1 MHSTSSASEAMEV
14 CGGRVVQHLVVDFV
28 GVNDELVLTRDFDN
42 LLQQFRRVQR
52 AGRVVRVDH
61 HNSARIGR
69 DLVANIVQIR
79 HPACT
84 FVADIMPRRATCQTH
99 GSGPQRII
107 RCGHQHFVAG
117 IEQRL
122 HRQHDQLGR
131 AIADDDVVNLHPG
144 DIFALGVMHDRLAR
158 GEQALGVAVTRRIGQ
173 VDDDILDDLFRR
185 FKAERRGVADV
196 QLDDALAFFFHL
208 LGTREH
214 RAADV
219 IADVVE
225 LGGFAYGPQHGH
237 LFINF
242 HGWVTSCLK
251 IAGGLPKCII
261 LTERKPLP
269 QLEKL
274 LKFHLAQPEGLNLI
288 TGYGA
293 DYVTVNG
300 ARHSA
305 GSLLVAPDNIIENWV
320 VTSFNAL
327 NENHFAAMLVLKPE
341 LVLLGTGSKLQ
352 FPHPRLSACL
362 TNAGIGMEVM
372 DTGAACRTYNILVAE
387 GRRAV
392 VGLLFNPA

>member
-1 MHSTSSASEAMEV
+1 MS
-14 CGGRVVQHLVVDFV
+14 R
-28 GVNDELVLTRDFDN
+28 
-42 LLQQFRRVQR
+42 
-52 AGRVVRVDH
+52 
-61 HNSARIGR
+61 
-69 DLVANIVQIR
+69 
-79 HPACT
+79 
-84 FVADIMPRRATCQTH
+84 
-99 GSGPQRII
+99 
-107 RCGHQHFVAG
+107 
-117 IEQRL
+117 
-122 HRQHDQLGR
+122 
-131 AIADDDVVNLHPG
+131 
-144 DIFALGVMHDRLAR
+144 
-158 GEQALGVAVTRRIGQ
+158 
-173 VDDDILDDLFRR
+173 
-185 FKAERRGVADV
+185 
-196 QLDDALAFFFHL
+196 
-208 LGTREH
+208 
-214 RAADV
+214 
-219 IADVVE
+219 
-225 LGGFAYGPQHGH
+225 
-237 LFINF
+237 
-242 HGWVTSCLK
+242 LK

-305 GSLLVAPDNIIENWV
+305 GSLLVAPDSIIEDWV

-392 VGLLFNPA
+392 AGLLFNPA